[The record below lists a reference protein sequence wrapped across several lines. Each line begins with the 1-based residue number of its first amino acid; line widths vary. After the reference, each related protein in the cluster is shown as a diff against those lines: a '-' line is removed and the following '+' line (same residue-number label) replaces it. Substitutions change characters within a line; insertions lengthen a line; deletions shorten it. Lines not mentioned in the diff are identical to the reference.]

1 MLSMMPGTGMGA
13 AGTGMGQSPQLPQGL
28 NPQLLA
34 MLAQMQTGGQTPG
47 GPMVQAPPGPMG
59 QPPTGTPMA
68 GYIGAGGNMAGM
80 MQHPMGMP
88 QNPAQGPGGAGIAPG
103 LGATPGQAAGG
114 INPNIMALIQAMR
127 GQQGGVPAMNGGY
140 PHGNANTGAGMI
152 ANPFNGMTPLPT
164 PIPPMTPE
172 GAAVANNP
180 FGGMSQ

>member
-1 MLSMMPGTGMGA
+1 MIQMLPGTGMGA

-80 MQHPMGMP
+80 VQHPMGMP

-114 INPNIMALIQAMR
+114 INPNILALIQAMK
-127 GQQGGVPAMNGGY
+127 GQQGGVPAMNG
-140 PHGNANTGAGMI
+140 AAGMI
-152 ANPFNGMTPLPT
+152 PGM
-164 PIPPMTPE
+164 
-172 GAAVANNP
+172 GAAGVPGGTPNLPQLTQMGGTMNNP
-180 FGGMSQ
+180 TY